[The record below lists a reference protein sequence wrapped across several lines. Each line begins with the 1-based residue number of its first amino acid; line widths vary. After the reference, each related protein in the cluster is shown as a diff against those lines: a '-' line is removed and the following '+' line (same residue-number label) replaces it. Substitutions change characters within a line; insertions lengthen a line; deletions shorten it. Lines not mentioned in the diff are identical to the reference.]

1 MNLDQLTTAR
11 LKDSVTYYNVKAFEA
26 YERGDYTMAADYT
39 ELLPLHHH
47 TNPHRNRHH
56 HPRPNLPLRLP
67 GARMGRDQGSK

>member
-39 ELLPLHHH
+39 VLVR
-47 TNPHRNRHH
+47 RNME
-56 HPRPNLPLRLP
+56 RL
-67 GARMGRDQGSK
+67 AAL